1 MTSSMTNS
9 ATSIPPLS
17 SKFTLKMLTLGMI
30 ELIQWPWNDS
40 PRLDGDFERGFI
52 KVRYN
57 NLQNLGSSQAFR
69 ESPSNLMLSVSTSS
83 FLYSSFWMAIMT
95 VASTESAAGN
105 PIAGA
110 PWCPQL
116 AFVEKERL
124 VSCLVNCSLAKRI
137 GVIIWQITVVL

>member
-83 FLYSSFWMAIMT
+83 FLYSSF
-95 VASTESAAGN
+95 
-105 PIAGA
+105 
-110 PWCPQL
+110 
-116 AFVEKERL
+116 
-124 VSCLVNCSLAKRI
+124 
-137 GVIIWQITVVL
+137 